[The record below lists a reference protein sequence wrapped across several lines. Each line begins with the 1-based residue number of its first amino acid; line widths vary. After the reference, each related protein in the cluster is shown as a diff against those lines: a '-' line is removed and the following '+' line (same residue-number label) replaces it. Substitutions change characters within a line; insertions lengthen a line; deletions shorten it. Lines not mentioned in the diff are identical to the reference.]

1 MKRNGILCVT
11 CFLVLGLI
19 LAFPGVEEGFSGEPI
34 KLIVADMAPPKSV
47 TPQVTHWWG
56 GEIEKRTNGKV
67 KFEYYWGA
75 SLVGAY
81 EQLTSVKN
89 NVIQL
94 SPYYSGYHPDVAP
107 IPLMALF
114 PLINIGSFESALK
127 AADEFFRNNA
137 EVKKEF
143 KKNNVKYISP
153 LFTANAYMWSK
164 VPIKST
170 ADFDGLTIRAF
181 GPWLTL
187 FGAMGSSLVSVP
199 VPEIYNSLERGVVKA
214 TVLYLTMGVGLNL
227 FEVTDHVNITN
238 LGHNCG
244 MPMVMNLD
252 AWNKLPDDVKKVIED
267 INRKETVPNF
277 VRINETNYAREMN
290 IVKKKGIGISEFSP
304 SEMEKMIKI
313 AKEKVWY
320 PYAKKLDEKGL
331 NGTKVLEDLLKY
343 VKKY

>member
-11 CFLVLGLI
+11 CCLVLGLI
-19 LAFPGVEEGFSGEPI
+19 LALPCIGVSSSDKPI
-34 KLIVADMAPPKSV
+34 KLILADMAPPKSV
-47 TPQVTHWWG
+47 TPQCTQWWG

-67 KFEYYWGA
+67 QFEYYWGA

-81 EQLTSVKN
+81 EQLASVKN

-107 IPLMALF
+107 IPSMALF
-114 PLINIGSFESALK
+114 PLINKGSFESGLK

-143 KKNNVKYISP
+143 KKNNVIYMAP
-153 LFTANAYMWSK
+153 CFTANAYMWSK

-170 ADFDGLTIRAF
+170 TDYEGLTVRAF

-227 FEVTDHVNITN
+227 FEVTDHLNITN

-252 AWNKLPDDVKKVIED
+252 AWNNLPDDVKKVIEE
-267 INRKETVPNF
+267 INRKEVVSNF
-277 VRINETNYAREMN
+277 VRINESNYVREMN
-290 IVKKKGIGISEFSP
+290 IVKKKGMKISEFSP
-304 SEMEKMIKI
+304 SEMEKMVKI

-320 PYAKKLDEKGL
+320 PYAKKLDQKGL

-343 VKKY
+343 VNKY